1 MTDASDASDP
11 VDDLLDAWRA
21 TRPDLDPG
29 PLGVV
34 GRVIVLAKHLERS
47 VDAALAKHHLSLGQF
62 DILGTLRRAGKKG
75 GLTPGQLLQSVMLS
89 SGGMTSRLD
98 KLEAAGLVDRGPD
111 PSDRRGVMVFLTLKG
126 RKVIDAA
133 TATRFREA
141 ADSLPPLESGEQDL
155 LAAYLRR
162 WLNEVVPAAK
172 EVCGEVSE

>member
-1 MTDASDASDP
+1 MTGEPDL
-11 VDDLLDAWRA
+11 VDDLLNAWRT

-47 VDAALAKHHLSLGQF
+47 VETALAKHNLSLGQF

-111 PSDRRGVMVFLTLKG
+111 PSDRRGVMVFLTQKG

-133 TATRFREA
+133 TATRFQEA
-141 ADSLPPLESGEQDL
+141 AESQPPISQIEHAM
-155 LAAYLRR
+155 LADFLRR
-162 WLNEVVPAAK
+162 WLNTVTAEPI
-172 EVCGEVSE
+172 VCGGETAE

>member
-1 MTDASDASDP
+1 MSDEPDP
-11 VDDLLDAWRA
+11 VDDLIDAWRS
-21 TRPDLDPG
+21 TRPDLDAS

-62 DILGTLRRAGKKG
+62 DILATLRRAGKKG

-98 KLEAAGLVDRGPD
+98 KLEAAGLIDRGPD
-111 PSDRRGVMVFLTLKG
+111 PSDRRGVMVFLTPKG

-133 TATRFREA
+133 TATRFQEA
-141 ADSLPPLESGEQDL
+141 ADSLPPLDAAEQEL

-162 WLNEVVPAAK
+162 WLNEVVPSPK
-172 EVCGEVSE
+172 EVCGEVAE

>member
-1 MTDASDASDP
+1 MTGEPDL

-47 VDAALAKHHLSLGQF
+47 VEAALAKHHLTLGQF
-62 DILGTLRRAGKKG
+62 DILATLRRAGKRG

-98 KLEAAGLVDRGPD
+98 KLEAAGLIDRGPD
-111 PSDRRGVMVFLTLKG
+111 PSDRRGVMVFLTQKG

-133 TATRFREA
+133 TVTRFQEA
-141 ADSLPPLESGEQDL
+141 ADSLPPISHAERAMLAEL
-155 LAAYLRR
+155 LRK
-162 WLNEVVPAAK
+162 WLNTVTAEPV
-172 EVCGEVSE
+172 VCGGEMVE